1 MGILDDVTFAE
12 EPKFPLGSKGSFPV
26 TDEDLE
32 TIKNWLDAA
41 TDSEKTVTVDG
52 AVSKTDYEYNRIPVR
67 QIFKDWRNLISST
80 FEIEDSVRPL
90 IINFYTLSYSNA
102 EEFEYTHSASLN
114 PHDDFK
120 KMYHVAI
127 VLKGTFKTDKIE
139 TPLSEKEN
147 YFVFSN
153 EKEEIIS
160 NSGESDSLILFINLG
175 AA

>member
-12 EPKFPLGSKGSFPV
+12 EPKFPLGSKGSLV
-26 TDEDLE
+26 VSDEDLE
-32 TIKNWLDAA
+32 TINNWLDAA
-41 TDSEKTVTVDG
+41 MDSEKTITVDG
-52 AVSKTDYEYNRIPVR
+52 AVSRTDYEYNRIPVR
-67 QIFKDWRNLISST
+67 DIFKNWRVSIVNE
-80 FEIEDSVRPL
+80 FELTNEVRPV

-114 PHDDFK
+114 PHDDFN
-120 KMYHVAI
+120 KMYQIAI

-153 EKEEIIS
+153 EKEEIVS
-160 NSGESDSLILFINLG
+160 NNGESDSRILFINLG